1 MNNKISI
8 LNQEIAAC
16 HLCPRLVKFREHV
29 PIRNQNHSE
38 DPWRKPVPG
47 FGDPDAWLMIIGL
60 APSAQGGNR
69 TGRIFTGDLSAKFLI
84 NCMHHV
90 GLANQSTSESPN
102 DGLTLNGCYLTAA
115 VKCVPPD
122 NKPNPSEIAT
132 CRHFLKKEFALLPK
146 IKAVLTLGQIS
157 LKSYRDFLLAEGHK
171 VPALKFHN
179 GAHYKMEGLP
189 NVYASYHP
197 SPQNTHTGKLTKDM
211 FETLLKHIIDDF
223 LNKQSTQY

>member
-16 HLCPRLVKFREHV
+16 HLCPRLVKFREYV
-29 PIRNQNHSE
+29 PTRNQNDSE
-38 DPWRKPVPG
+38 EPWRKPVPG
-47 FGDPDAWLMIIGL
+47 FGDPNAWLMIIGL

-84 NCMHHV
+84 GCMHRV
-90 GLANQSTSESPN
+90 GLANQSSSESRN

-122 NKPNPSEIAT
+122 NKPTPIEITT
-132 CRHFLKKEFALLPK
+132 CRQFLKKEFILLPK
-146 IKAVLTLGQIS
+146 IKAVLTLGQIG
-157 LKSYRDFLLAEGHK
+157 LKAYRDFLLTEGHK
-171 VPALKFHN
+171 VPTLKFRH
-179 GAHYKMEGLP
+179 GAHYNMESLP
-189 NVYASYHP
+189 KVYASYHP

-211 FETLLKHIIDDF
+211 FEGLLKHIVYDSLTKEAI
-223 LNKQSTQY
+223 QI